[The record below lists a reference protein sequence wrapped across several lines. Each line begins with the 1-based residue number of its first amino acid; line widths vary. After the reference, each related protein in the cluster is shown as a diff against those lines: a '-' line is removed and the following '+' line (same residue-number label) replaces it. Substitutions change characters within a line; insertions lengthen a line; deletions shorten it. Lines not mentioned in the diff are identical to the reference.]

1 MALLQSSQT
10 WCIAKNKTVLEPVVH
25 NMDSLSDE
33 QFLYNI
39 FEFTMKTIGRVLL
52 IVDWTVNL
60 SGAQLIL
67 HVTNYPVD
75 KLCLSYSFW
84 QQVQTQKICLIMT

>member
-1 MALLQSSQT
+1 M
-10 WCIAKNKTVLEPVVH
+10 LEPVVH

-75 KLCLSYSFW
+75 KLCLSYSF
-84 QQVQTQKICLIMT
+84 